1 MEGDSLRSPSPL
13 TQDTNRKAYL
23 SDCRQRPKRCSVQE
37 LSQSVNSGC
46 HFSSITF
53 ELVLPPCK
61 ATSTK
66 CEVHNNLFHGSK
78 TSVKWHFTAQI
89 QPSWE
94 KIMGGSSLRSPSPL
108 TLDTDFKT
116 NPSNCRQHPNGHTV
130 WFSSQTVNSGYHISS
145 INSELVLPPTK
156 LHLQSVWL
164 TTIFFLATK
173 FLPNGIPQHKSSQA
187 ERKSWK
193 GVRSAHPHH
202 SHRTSIAKPIRAIVG
217 NVLTDIQSD
226 FQADRSTLA
235 TTFPP

>member
-89 QPSWE
+89 
-94 KIMGGSSLRSPSPL
+94 
-108 TLDTDFKT
+108 
-116 NPSNCRQHPNGHTV
+116 
-130 WFSSQTVNSGYHISS
+130 
-145 INSELVLPPTK
+145 
-156 LHLQSVWL
+156 
-164 TTIFFLATK
+164 
-173 FLPNGIPQHKSSQA
+173 SQA
-187 ERKSWK
+187 ERKSWE
-193 GVRSAHPHH
+193 GVRSAHPHR
-202 SHRTSIAKPIRAIVG
+202 SHRTPISKLIRAIVG

-226 FQADRSTLA
+226 FQANRSTLA